1 MNAILRLFVV
11 VFLGMAAWP
20 GASVAEDTDLFML
33 APPDTNPAN
42 PNVLIVLDN
51 SANWSA
57 TLATGTKFDAEIAAL
72 NTVFG
77 GLNDQFNVG
86 LMLFGETGGGN
97 QSPVTSYIRYAI
109 RTMDPT
115 NRSKLQSLTTGLNQN
130 TDKGSNAPYGLGLFE
145 VFKYFGGGTGSPQ
158 DATHYG
164 KTAFGGFGQ
173 KKRDYNGN
181 ANNAITQ
188 FLAGNAFVDATSN
201 QYVSPIGDGC
211 AKNYVI
217 YLSNGLP
224 QAGADNPG
232 GGNPNASQLL
242 ANVGGNTATIPLSNN
257 TAQGNIGDEYAR
269 FLSGTDVSTLTE
281 TQKIITYTI
290 FMYDP
295 GSVSGN
301 DDANIVLLRSMA
313 NQGRGKY
320 FAAEDGASLIN
331 VLNII
336 LREIQSV
343 NEVFASV
350 SLPVSVN
357 VRGTS
362 LNQVYMGVFRP
373 DENSLPRWYGNLKE
387 YQLILSGGTVYLG
400 DTTGVRADNPTSGFI
415 TNNATSYWTAPSS
428 FWSFSPSGSPPSA
441 SDKPDGPLVE
451 KGAAAQRLRTAFA
464 ASQAARRLYTCTGTC
479 PAGSLSATPF
489 NTTTISPNSP
499 SNQTAFGA
507 TDAGYSNSFTG
518 ASGQAGEVTDI
529 INWVRGADNI
539 NDENLSGTYTDI
551 RASIHGDVVHAKP
564 AVINYNRTGTCDDA
578 DEDDVMV
585 YYGENDGVFHALK
598 GGKGATDGAE
608 KWGFIPPEF
617 YAKLKRLR
625 DNSTPIE
632 VFNHPP
638 LDTSNNKSYF
648 ADGSVSIYQVDAN
661 NDCRYT
667 TGGSGDKVHI
677 FLSMRRGGRFI
688 YALDVIN
695 PDDPRLLWKIS
706 NTTAGF
712 AELGYTWSIPAISI
726 LNLNGTQTPVLVFGG
741 GYDPDVEDV
750 RPVQISGFNGASA
763 ATLTHSSGAV
773 QTRTMGRRVFI
784 VNAADGSQVWS
795 AGGDLASSGASGV
808 PDVQVAGMNYAMPS
822 DAAVIDTN
830 QDRVDDRFYI
840 GDTAG
845 NVWRGDIGDPDP
857 TNWNVKQ
864 LAAIDD
870 SNTARR
876 KFLYAPVVVAAQEQ
890 DGTNFHAVLLGSGDR
905 EHPFN
910 QSVTNRF
917 YMFKDAYTGLV
928 SGQTSPIAE
937 PDLFDATNAPP
948 SGTNKGWYITLAQG
962 EKVVSNAAVLN
973 GVTLFNT
980 SLPPAAPAAG
990 VCTSGL
996 GRAYLYAVGHL
1007 DGAGT
1012 LYVNEG
1018 EQATDPDARRA
1029 EYAGGGFPPPPT
1041 PAVVEFDTDGDGDP
1055 DEQRELTISGPTVTE
1070 IPGAALGDRVRTYW
1084 YEEFE

>member
-1 MNAILRLFVV
+1 MNAILRFFVA
-11 VFLGMAAWP
+11 VFLSIAAWP
-20 GASVAEDTDLFML
+20 GVSVAEDTDLFMSV
-33 APPDTNPAN
+33 PPDTNPAN

-57 TLATGTKFDAEIAAL
+57 SLATGKKFDAEIAAL

-77 GLNDQFNVG
+77 SLNDQFNVG

-97 QSPVTSYIRYAI
+97 QSPVTSYMRYAI
-109 RTMDPT
+109 RTMDAT
-115 NRSKLQSLTTGLNQN
+115 NRAALQSLITGLDQN

-145 VFKYFGGGTGSPQ
+145 AFKYFGGGTGSPQ

-173 KKRDYNGN
+173 KKRDYAGN

-201 QYVSPIGDGC
+201 LYVSPIGDGC

-281 TQKIITYTI
+281 TQKINTYTI

-295 GSVSGN
+295 SSVSGN
-301 DDANIVLLRSMA
+301 DNANIVLLRSMA

-373 DENSLPRWYGNLKE
+373 DENSLPKWFGNLKE

-400 DTTGVRADNPTSGFI
+400 DATGVRADNPTSGFI
-415 TNNATSYWTAPSS
+415 TNTAMSYWTAPSS
-428 FWSFSPSGSPPSA
+428 FWSFFPSGSPPSA

-451 KGAAAQRLRTAFA
+451 KGAAAQRLRTDFA
-464 ASQAARRLYTCTGTC
+464 ASQSSRRLYTCTGAC

-489 NTTTISPNSP
+489 NTTTISPSSA

-507 TDAGYSNSFTG
+507 TDGGYGNSFTG

-529 INWVRGADNI
+529 INWARGADNI

-551 RASIHGDVVHAKP
+551 RASIHGDVVHSKP
-564 AVINYNRTGTCDDA
+564 AVINYNRTGDCTTP
-578 DEDDVMV
+578 DENDVMV
-585 YYGENDGVFHALK
+585 YYGANDGVFHALK
-598 GGKGATDGAE
+598 GGKNATDGAE

-617 YAKLKRLR
+617 YGKLKRLR

-648 ADGSVSIYQVDAN
+648 ADGPVSIYQVDAN

-688 YALDVIN
+688 YALDVTD

-706 NTTAGF
+706 NSTAGF
-712 AELGYTWSIPAISI
+712 AELGYTWSIPAVSI
-726 LNLNGTQTPVLVFGG
+726 LNLNGTNTPVLVFGG

-750 RPVQISGFNGASA
+750 RPDQISGFNGASA
-763 ATLTHSSGAV
+763 ATLTHTSGAV
-773 QTRTMGRRVFI
+773 QTRAMGRRIFI

-795 AGGDLASSGASGV
+795 AGGDLASAGASGIL
-808 PDVQVAGMNYAMPS
+808 QVAGMNYAMPS

-830 QDRVDDRFYI
+830 LDRVDDRFYI

-845 NVWRGDIGDPDP
+845 NVWRGDIGDPDRA
-857 TNWNVKQ
+857 NWNVKQ

-870 SNTARR
+870 SNAARR
-876 KFLYAPVVVAAQEQ
+876 KLLYAPVVVAAQEQ
-890 DGTNFHAVLLGSGDR
+890 DGTNFHAVLVGSGDR

-910 QSVTNRF
+910 ESVTDRF

-928 SGQTSPIAE
+928 SSQSSPITE
-937 PDLFDATNAPP
+937 SDLFDATNALPT
-948 SGTNKGWYITLAQG
+948 GTNKGWYITLAQG

-973 GVTLFNT
+973 GVTFFNT
-980 SLPPAAPAAG
+980 SIPPLPWRPGYVPVDWAG
-990 VCTSGL
+990 LISTPWVIWMGQARSTSTKANSRQTPMPD
-996 GRAYLYAVGHL
+996 GRN
-1007 DGAGT
+1007 T
-1012 LYVNEG
+1012 
-1018 EQATDPDARRA
+1018 RA
-1029 EYAGGGFPPPPT
+1029 EAFHRPPHPRWSIST
-1041 PAVVEFDTDGDGDP
+1041 VNSVKSSSVV
-1055 DEQRELTISGPTVTE
+1055 
-1070 IPGAALGDRVRTYW
+1070 RV
-1084 YEEFE
+1084 

>member
-1 MNAILRLFVV
+1 MNAILRFLVV
-11 VFLGMAAWP
+11 VSLGFAAWP
-20 GASVAEDTDLFML
+20 GAAIAEDTDLFMSV
-33 APPDTNPAN
+33 PPNTDPAN
-42 PNVLIVLDN
+42 PNVLIILDN

-57 TLATGTKFDAEIAAL
+57 TLAGGTKFSAEIAAL
-72 NTVFG
+72 DTVLG

-86 LMLFGETGGGN
+86 LMLFGETGSGN
-97 QSPVTSYIRYAI
+97 QGPVTSYMRYAV
-109 RTMDPT
+109 RTMDAT
-115 NRSKLQSLTTGLNQN
+115 NRPALQSLITGLDQN
-130 TDKGSNAPYGLGLFE
+130 TDKGSNAPYGLSLFE
-145 VFKYFGGGTGSPQ
+145 TFKYFGGGTGLPQ

-164 KTAFGGFGQ
+164 PTAFGGFGQ
-173 KKRDYNGN
+173 KKRDYAGN
-181 ANNAITQ
+181 PNNTITES
-188 FLAGNAFVDATSN
+188 LPGNAFVSATSN
-201 QYVSPIGDGC
+201 QYVSPVADGC

-217 YLSNGLP
+217 FLSNGLP
-224 QAGADNPG
+224 PSGSDS
-232 GGNPNASQLL
+232 GNPNANTLL
-242 ANVGGNTATIPLSNN
+242 TNVGGNTVTIPLSNN
-257 TAQGNIGDEYAR
+257 TAQGNLADEYAR
-269 FLSGTDVSTLTE
+269 FLYGADVSSLTG
-281 TQKIITYTI
+281 QQNIITYTI
-290 FMYDP
+290 FPHDP
-295 GSVSGN
+295 TSVSGN
-301 DDANIVLLRSMA
+301 DRANIVLLQSMA
-313 NQGRGKY
+313 NQGHGKY
-320 FAAEDGASLIN
+320 FAAEDAASLIN
-331 VLNII
+331 ALNAIFN
-336 LREIQSV
+336 EIQSV

-373 DENSLPRWYGNLKE
+373 DQNSLPKWFGNLKE
-387 YQLILSGGTVYLG
+387 YQLILSGGTIYLG
-400 DTTGVRADNPTSGFI
+400 DATGVRADNPTSGFI

-451 KGAAAQRLRTAFA
+451 KGAAAQRLRTDFG
-464 ASQAARRLYTCTGTC
+464 ASQSARKLYTCTDAC

-489 NTTTISPNSP
+489 NTTTISPSSA
-499 SNQTAFGA
+499 SNQTVFGA

-551 RASIHGDVVHAKP
+551 RASIHGDVVHSKP
-564 AVINYNRTGTCDDA
+564 AVINYNRTGDCTTP
-578 DEDDVMV
+578 DENDVMV
-585 YYGENDGVFHALK
+585 YYGANDGVFHALK
-598 GGKGATDGAE
+598 GGKNATDGAE
-608 KWGFIPPEF
+608 KWGFILPEF
-617 YAKLKRLR
+617 YGKLKRLR
-625 DNSTPIE
+625 DNSPPIE

-667 TGGSGDKVHI
+667 TGSSGDKVHI

-688 YALDVIN
+688 YALDVTD
-695 PDDPRLLWKIS
+695 PDDPKLLWKIS

-712 AELGYTWSIPAISI
+712 AELGYTWSIPAVSL

-750 RPVQISGFNGASA
+750 RPAQISSFNGASA
-763 ATLTHSSGAV
+763 STLTHSSGAV

-784 VNAADGSQVWS
+784 VNATDGSQLWS
-795 AGGDLASSGASGV
+795 AGGDLANPGASGV

-830 QDRVDDRFYI
+830 MDRVDDRFYI

-857 TNWNVKQ
+857 ANWAVKQ

-890 DGTNFHAVLLGSGDR
+890 DGTNFHAVLMGSGDR

-910 QSVTNRF
+910 ESVTHRF
-917 YMFKDAYTGLV
+917 YMFKDAYTGLL
-928 SGQTSPIAE
+928 SGQTSPIVE
-937 PDLFDATNAPP
+937 SDLFDATNASP
-948 SGTNKGWYITLAQG
+948 SGTNQGWYITLAQG

-973 GVTLFNT
+973 GVTFFNT
-980 SLPPAAPAAG
+980 SIPPAAPEAG

-996 GRAYLYAVGHL
+996 GRAYLYAVGYL
-1007 DGAGT
+1007 DGAGA
-1012 LYVNEG
+1012 LYLNPG
-1018 EQATDPDARRA
+1018 EQATDPGARRT

-1041 PAVVEFDTDGDGDP
+1041 PAVVEIDG
-1055 DEQRELTISGPTVTE
+1055 QQHELVISGTSVTE
-1070 IPGAALGDRVRTYW
+1070 VPGAALGERIRTYW